1 MKKLSYCMREGMGAG
16 SQGGEKDPPWIDEG
30 GRSADPSGLAVGVE
44 KQK

>member
-1 MKKLSYCMREGMGAG
+1 MREGMGAG

-30 GRSADPSGLAVGVE
+30 GSADPRGLAVGVE